1 LHFKAS
7 ILIFC
12 TLFVFGHEA
21 KAQMELPDNAGVQ
34 YTPIKCCTDR
44 EASIVGSVKCFAEDE
59 AGFIWIGSENG
70 LFRYDGFH
78 IMPYHELS
86 SRDRNGMHS
95 VSALAKGENGH
106 LFASL
111 LSGEIL
117 RINPLTLHT
126 KPYRLPAYLSNGNI
140 IHIHGISVQQGIVWG
155 ATETGLFKLKL
166 EEETFEFFKP
176 SAQQGFEST
185 DDVLYSLYP
194 DPDQPDL
201 IWVGSAKGLLE
212 FNTREQRFSDHK
224 ITFDNHRLR
233 SEQNFGYLNQF
244 TGEDVLWCSGYA
256 SGVKLFDQ
264 PTQQWKDLLDNA
276 FRQDIMAM
284 QKIGDDVFVVHYDHG
299 AGKIEFDSRSIRYFR
314 DPGLKMAAYER
325 HKYHTIFRDRQGHL
339 WIGSDAGFC
348 QFSPNEQSLQH
359 IFLPP
364 RANESEFF
372 FTSSL
377 EDMGDYYLAIT
388 SFGHCFYKYYKSD
401 GQIEIVPN
409 PIFKETDTQLDI
421 FHSLKKPDG
430 TVDIFSRKGIW
441 RYYPGDSRI
450 EPVNINIVAYHAERW
465 DNRLVVMVGRNT
477 LKYLEDYRVIQT
489 LDFDSDSL
497 PDINRI
503 TDYTVEDGQLWL
515 TGDGS
520 IIRINMTNG
529 EIKTWQNSP
538 AQAYFEQAFLSSI
551 EKVGNILVVGN
562 RSAGFEIFELVGD
575 QLINRQRYPFDRA
588 GRGLNIFS
596 SEKKGHKVYLSSNQG
611 LIIYDVKN
619 EDILQIDKTDGL
631 LVQNLGKTWASR
643 LTPLENGIVAI
654 SGHGFF
660 TLLNEAAFEVPAP
673 RLNFAHLS
681 QAGQVVLPEEWEGGL
696 RLPYDKNYFEL
707 AFCIYPFDAR
717 NKLQYRHRLSGHDNN
732 WVSSENGEIRYTSIP
747 PGEYSLEVQASADY
761 QWNTAAAL
769 SLDVKVIPPF
779 YQTYWFY
786 TLCTLA
792 AVSAGAYLYKKRIQ
806 YIKRQESL
814 KSEFNKKVAQLE
826 MEALRAQMNPH
837 FIFNALNSIEYYI
850 NQQNTKDAVDYLQKF
865 AALIR
870 MTLQNSK
877 QPYISLQEEL
887 ASVKYYIEIEQMRL
901 DNSFDYRLEVEES
914 LKPESIQIP
923 PLLLQPYVEN
933 AIWHGLL
940 YQKERRG
947 MLLIQCEH
955 SHDATIIRIRDNGIG
970 RKKAA
975 EIRRHTL
982 KNKKSMGMIITRR
995 RMELNQSISGI
1006 NTEVAIKDLVS
1017 RQGTS
1022 EGTSVIIHLTKPPK
1036 EL

>member
-1 LHFKAS
+1 MYFKAS
-7 ILIFC
+7 ILIIC
-12 TLFVFGHEA
+12 TLLALLPEA
-21 KAQMELPDNAGVQ
+21 GAQMELPENTAIQ
-34 YTPIKCCTDR
+34 YIPIQCCTGI
-44 EASIVGSVKCFAEDE
+44 EASTVGSVNSFMEDDR
-59 AGFIWIGSENG
+59 GFMWIGSENG

-78 IMPYHELS
+78 IMPYYELS
-86 SRDRNGMHS
+86 DHQEEGMYA
-95 VSALAKGENGH
+95 VSTMAKDDKGG
-106 LFASL
+106 LFAGL
-111 LSGEIL
+111 LNGEIL
-117 RINPLTLHT
+117 WINPLSLET
-126 KPYRLPAYLSNGNI
+126 KSYRLPVHLSNDNI
-140 IHIHGISVQQGIVWG
+140 IHIHGISVRQGTVWG
-155 ATETGLFKLKL
+155 ATETGLFHLKLK
-166 EEETFEFFKP
+166 EETFEFFKP
-176 SAQQGFEST
+176 SAQQGFEVT

-194 DPDQPDL
+194 DPEQANV
-201 IWVGSAKGLLE
+201 IWIGSAKGLLE
-212 FNTREQRFSDHK
+212 FNTAEQRFYAHK

-233 SEQNFGYLNQF
+233 SEQNFGYLKQL
-244 TGEDVLWCSGYA
+244 TGKEALWCSGYA
-256 SGVKLFDQ
+256 SGVRVFDQ
-264 PTQQWKDLLDNA
+264 STLQWKDLLDDA
-276 FRQDIMAM
+276 FRQDIMAV
-284 QKIGDDVFVVHYDHG
+284 QKIGDDFFVIHYDHG
-299 AGKIEFDSRSIRYFR
+299 AGKIEFDNRSIRYFR
-314 DPGLKMAAYER
+314 DPSLKVAAYEQ
-325 HKYHTIFRDRQGHL
+325 HKYHAIYGDEQDNL

-348 QFSPNEQSLQH
+348 QLSPNEQSLQH

-364 RANESEFF
+364 RSSESEFF

-377 EDMGDYYLAIT
+377 EDMEDYYLAIT

-401 GQIEIVPN
+401 GRIEIVPN
-409 PIFKETDTQLDI
+409 PIFKETDSQLDI

-465 DNRLVVMVGRNT
+465 DGRLVIMTGRNT
-477 LKYLEDYRVIQT
+477 LQYLEDYRVIQT

-503 TDYTVEDGQLWL
+503 TDYTIEDGQLWL

-520 IIRINMTNG
+520 IIRIRLADG
-529 EIKTWQNSP
+529 EITAWQNGP
-538 AQAYFEQAFLSSI
+538 AQTYFEHAFLNSI

-562 RSAGFEIFELVGD
+562 RSAGFETFELVED
-575 QLINRQRYPFDRA
+575 QLVNHQHYPFDRA

-596 SEKKGHKVYLSSNQG
+596 SERKGNKVYLSSNQG
-611 LIIYDVKN
+611 LLIYDVEQEN
-619 EDILQIDKTDGL
+619 VLQIDKTDGL
-631 LVQNLGKTWASR
+631 LVQNLGKTWTSR
-643 LTPLENGIVAI
+643 LTPLENGITAI

-660 TLLNEAAFEVPAP
+660 TLIKEAAFELPAP
-673 RLNFAHLS
+673 RLSFAHIR
-681 QAGQVVLPEEWEGGL
+681 QAGQIVSPEDWKGGL
-696 RLPYDKNYFEL
+696 SLPHDENYFEL
-707 AFCIYPFDAR
+707 AFSVYPFDAR
-717 NKLQYRHRLSGHDNN
+717 NKLRYRHRLSGHDNN

-747 PGEYSLEVQASADY
+747 PGEYSLEIQASADY
-761 QWNTAAAL
+761 QWDTAASL
-769 SLDVKVIPPF
+769 SLAVKVVPPF

-786 TLCTLA
+786 AFCTLA
-792 AVSAGAYLYKKRIQ
+792 ALSAGAYLYKKRIQ
-806 YIKRQESL
+806 YIKQRESL

-850 NQQNTKDAVDYLQKF
+850 NQQNTKDAVNYLQKF

-887 ASVKYYIEIEQMRL
+887 ASVRYYIEIEQMRL

-914 LKPESIQIP
+914 LRPESIQIP

-940 YQKERRG
+940 YQKKRRG

-955 SHDATIIRIRDNGIG
+955 QNHATLIRIRDNGIG

-975 EIRRHTL
+975 EIRRNTL

-1006 NTEVAIKDLVS
+1006 NTEVAIKDLIS
-1017 RQGTS
+1017 PNGHS
-1022 EGTSVIIHLTKPPK
+1022 EGTSVIIHLTKTR
-1036 EL
+1036 ETS